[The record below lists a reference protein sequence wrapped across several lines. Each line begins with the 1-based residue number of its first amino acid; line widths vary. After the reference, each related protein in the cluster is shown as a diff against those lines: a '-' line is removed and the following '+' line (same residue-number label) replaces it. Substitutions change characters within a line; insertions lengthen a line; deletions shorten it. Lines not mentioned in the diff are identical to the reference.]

1 MSVIN
6 DLIRTEENGTL
17 SFGNTEL
24 PAKAKLDG
32 YEYNGDLYK
41 IKTFK
46 EITKLEKNGTMVY
59 ESGPGTVV
67 HDLKIEENTVT
78 FQVEGTEDA
87 QITLEMEAGKEY
99 KIYVDDTNL
108 GKMKTNLGGK
118 LSFSVELVPN
128 EIATVKIHKVY
139 KEQTEWQKQNR
150 CFFARNAGM
159 NQANGWGN
167 VPAVRLGIHL

>member
-46 EITKLEKNGTMVY
+46 EITKLEK
-59 ESGPGTVV
+59 
-67 HDLKIEENTVT
+67 
-78 FQVEGTEDA
+78 TEPWC
-87 QITLEMEAGKEY
+87 M
-99 KIYVDDTNL
+99 NL
-108 GKMKTNLGGK
+108 FPVQLYT
-118 LSFSVELVPN
+118 
-128 EIATVKIHKVY
+128 I
-139 KEQTEWQKQNR
+139 
-150 CFFARNAGM
+150 
-159 NQANGWGN
+159 
-167 VPAVRLGIHL
+167 

>member
-6 DLIRTEENGTL
+6 ELIRTEKSGAL
-17 SFGNTEL
+17 SFGNFDL
-24 PAKAKLDG
+24 PAKTKLDG

-59 ESGPGTVV
+59 ESVPGTVV
-67 HDLKIEENTVT
+67 HNLKISDREVR
-78 FQVEGTEDA
+78 FGVEGYEDA
-87 QITLEMEAGKEY
+87 QITLELEAEKEY

-118 LSFSVELVPN
+118 LSFSVELTAGEV
-128 EIATVKIHKVY
+128 AQVKIDK
-139 KEQTEWQKQNR
+139 
-150 CFFARNAGM
+150 
-159 NQANGWGN
+159 
-167 VPAVRLGIHL
+167 L

>member
-46 EITKLEKNGTMVY
+46 EITKLEKNGMFVY
-59 ESGPGTVV
+59 ESVPGTTV
-67 HDLKIEENTVT
+67 HNLSISDNKVELK
-78 FQVEGTEDA
+78 VEGADDP
-87 QITLEMEAGKEY
+87 QITLELEPETEY
-99 KIYVDDTNL
+99 EVFVD
-108 GKMKTNLGGK
+108 GASIGSMKTNISGK
-118 LSFSVELVPN
+118 LSISVELAREGVP
-128 EIATVKIHKVY
+128 VKII
-139 KEQTEWQKQNR
+139 
-150 CFFARNAGM
+150 RN
-159 NQANGWGN
+159 
-167 VPAVRLGIHL
+167 

>member
-6 DLIRTEENGTL
+6 ELIRTEENGAL
-17 SFGNTEL
+17 SFGNIEL

-59 ESGPGTVV
+59 ESVPGTVV
-67 HDLKIEENTVT
+67 HDLKVSERKVT
-78 FQVEGTEDA
+78 FGVEGTEDA
-87 QITLEMEAGKEY
+87 QITLELEAGKEY

-118 LSFSVELVPN
+118 LSFSVELTPD
-128 EIATVKIHKVY
+128 ETAKVKIDMV
-139 KEQTEWQKQNR
+139 
-150 CFFARNAGM
+150 
-159 NQANGWGN
+159 
-167 VPAVRLGIHL
+167 